1 MKTSILQLLSFCLFI
16 ISYSITG
23 FAETLS
29 LKLPN
34 NFTSTAEYV
43 IGDKTKTAVL
53 ILHGLLQ
60 TRNYLTVQSL
70 ISAIGDDG
78 YTVLAPNLSFGIS
91 NRKKSLPCE
100 AIHNHNMLQ
109 DIEEIDYWVKFLENK
124 GYSSIYLVGH
134 SYGSLQIL
142 IYANKKKPQSVKK
155 LITTSLINVEKTND
169 GRLMETFLN
178 QARQHIK
185 NNDSQLHEYSLSYC
199 KKYIAPAKDF
209 LSYAMW
215 NRNKLIAEIN
225 KLNIPISIIVG
236 SEDTRIDTKW
246 KSLLRKAKSK
256 LIIIEGANHFF
267 DTTHE
272 FDMNDKVLNELSIL

>member
-1 MKTSILQLLSFCLFI
+1 LKISILQLLSFSLFI
-16 ISYSITG
+16 ISHSITG
-23 FAETLS
+23 YAETLS

-43 IGDKTKTAVL
+43 IGDKTKPAVL

-60 TRNYLTVQSL
+60 TRSYLTVQSL
-70 ISAIGDDG
+70 ITAIADDG
-78 YTVLAPNLSFGIS
+78 YTVLAPNLTLGIS
-91 NRKKSLPCE
+91 NRKKSLPCQ
-100 AIHNHNMLQ
+100 AIHNHNMSQ

-124 GYSSIYLVGH
+124 GHSAIYLVGH

-142 IYANKKKPQSVKK
+142 IYVNKKKPRSIKK

-169 GRLMETFLN
+169 GKHMGTFLK

-199 KKYIAPAKDF
+199 KKYISPAKDF
-209 LSYAMW
+209 ISYAMW
-215 NRNKLIAEIN
+215 NKNKLIDEIN
-225 KLNIPISIIVG
+225 QLNIPISIIIG
-236 SEDTRIDTKW
+236 SKDPRIDTTW
-246 KSLLRKAKSK
+246 KSLLQKSKSK

-272 FDMNDKVLNELSIL
+272 FDMNDKVLNELLL